1 MCIRGASEIQSKVL
15 EKIKNPDV
23 RVYAVYLPILRGDSE
38 SSVTTATKRL
48 PDKRVSY
55 FWDGNGEMAKSYAPV
70 LNLPA
75 GYVAWDVY
83 MVFNKD
89 AKWTTGPPAPDY
101 WMHQLGGVMPERR
114 LDGDKFADETTKL
127 LTAGKQ

>member
-1 MCIRGASEIQSKVL
+1 M
-15 EKIKNPDV
+15 
-23 RVYAVYLPILRGDSE
+23 YAVYLPILRGDAE

-89 AKWTTGPPAPDY
+89 AEWTTGPPAPDF